1 MNTAAVPTLRLLAPV
16 LGLALIAAPAPAADP
31 PTQAPKPDFA
41 ALDSLLAGG
50 DYAGAITAADAI
62 ANAVRPKPRADDF
75 LARSIELIRALMRR
89 GVAELRIGRMDAAEA
104 TFTEAHRIFKDREF
118 QRLFVLAAR
127 QAGPRLPPAV
137 VDLELAWLDLLFL
150 RIAVV
155 VEKLKHEADDWA
167 AAEEGSPDRE
177 KEAVDRIGRC
187 LDQLKGLRKAA
198 TDARQSFGE
207 RFDEASKV
215 VPVSPYARS
224 LAGPFRE
231 SLLDALAALEQS
243 RLPASMLPAASGE
256 AAQDSRPGAT
266 APAGTDDGG
275 IRLRRKAIEDLDKA
289 AVAFEGVVAAVT
301 PTAGGLRPETQ
312 ADLALLQAE
321 LLTARARARIESGDL
336 AEVRKD
342 LERVLELH
350 RQVGVLRKRPVP
362 DSHPDLVEPLLLAAG
377 VGIGESRRLLA
388 EGRPD
393 AAKEEAEE
401 AQRRLESAASLI
413 KDANHPLGG
422 RLTALRQRLAFNLES
437 IGESIPRSD
446 AVDAAARRMIRALDA
461 APIVSG
467 SGRMRAA
474 ATP

>member
-1 MNTAAVPTLRLLAPV
+1 MNTIAVQALRLLAPV
-16 LGLALIAAPAPAADP
+16 LGFVLVAARAPAADSP
-31 PTQAPKPDFA
+31 AQAPKPDFA
-41 ALDSLLAGG
+41 ALDALLAGG

-62 ANAVRPKPRADDF
+62 AAAVRPKPRADDF
-75 LARSIELIRALMRR
+75 LARNIELIRALMRR
-89 GVAELRIGRMDAAEA
+89 GVAELRIGRIDTAEA

-118 QRLFVLAAR
+118 QRLVVLNTR

-137 VDLELAWLDLLFL
+137 VDLELAWLDLLFM

-155 VEKLKHEADDWA
+155 VEKLKHEADEWA
-167 AAEEGSPDRE
+167 TAEDGSPDRE
-177 KEAVDRIGRC
+177 KEARERIGRC

-198 TDARQSFGE
+198 VDARQSFGE
-207 RFDEASKV
+207 RFNEASKA
-215 VPVSPYARS
+215 VPLTPYALS

-231 SLLDALAALEQS
+231 SLLDGLVALEQS
-243 RLPASMLPAASGE
+243 RLPVSVLPSAAGDPASDSR
-256 AAQDSRPGAT
+256 QDSA
-266 APAGTDDGG
+266 APAGADDGS
-275 IRLRRKAIEDLDKA
+275 RLRAKAIENLDRASA
-289 AVAFEGVVAAVT
+289 AFDGVVVAVT
-301 PTAGGLRPETQ
+301 PKAGGLRPEMQ
-312 ADLALLQAE
+312 ADLDLLQAE
-321 LLTARARARIESGDL
+321 LLTARARARIESGEP
-336 AEVRKD
+336 ATVRKD

-413 KDANHPLGG
+413 KDADHPLGG